1 MIPLLDLNE
10 QSYRDSPLVKAMAD
24 YKIVVNPDNLKAQ
37 WSVGA
42 PSLLLTEDGVFYL
55 AVRMRDGDSP
65 LGKRG
70 YEIRILKSDD
80 GIHFRPVLHID
91 REDVGVS
98 TFGRPALVRDPG
110 TGKFK
115 LYCCTKKRF
124 GWHIIK
130 FDDCDNP
137 ADFDPESVRCVLRTD
152 RVYEDYNEVRGYK
165 DPVIHWD
172 GKMWHMYVTGIDR
185 VERLHHFRSFD
196 GQLWGHIEP
205 LIFIDNSGWHNYSTR
220 PSALLP
226 MPVGYIFVYEG
237 AHHTWNDPAYNI
249 ATGLAFTPDLFHATD
264 LTPDYPLL
272 LSTTPGE
279 YFTWRNSV
287 WKVINDKLYVY
298 FEAALPFNSNEI
310 RLSIIDLPLKI

>member
-1 MIPLLDLNE
+1 MIPLLDLDE
-10 QSYRDSPLVKAMAD
+10 QTYLESPLVKALGE
-24 YKIVVNPDNLKAQ
+24 YTVIVNPDKRKAQ

-42 PSLLLTEDGVFYL
+42 PSLLITENGDFYL

-80 GIHFRPVLHID
+80 GIHFSPILRIY
-91 REDVGVS
+91 REDARVS
-98 TFGRPALVRDPG
+98 TFGRPALVRDPR

-115 LYCCTKKRF
+115 LYCCSKKKF
-124 GWHIIK
+124 GWHIFK
-130 FDDCDNP
+130 FADCDDP
-137 ADFDPESVRCVLRTD
+137 ADFDPKSIHPVLKTD
-152 RVYEDYNEVRGYK
+152 RIYADYIEVLGYK
-165 DPVIHWD
+165 DPVIYWD
-172 GKMWHMYVTGIDR
+172 GRMWHMYVTGIDR
-185 VERLHHFRSFD
+185 VERLHHFKSFD
-196 GQLWGHIEP
+196 GQIWEHIEP

-226 MPVGYIFVYEG
+226 MPVGFIFAYEG
-237 AHHTWNDPAYNI
+237 SHHTWTDPEYNI
-249 ATGLAFTPDLFHATD
+249 ATGLAYTPDLMHATD

-287 WKVINDKLYVY
+287 WKIFKDKLYVY
-298 FEAALPFNSNEI
+298 FEAALPYNSNEI
-310 RLSIIDLPLKI
+310 RLSIIDLPVKI